1 MFFILE
7 AVSIDNLR
15 NIYENLRNKESK
27 LNQKNYFNFHYLNL
41 SVLFSREDREFDIH
55 NYQLLKNLNCKNK
68 IKKNSLHP
76 QIKNNSAYKKYL
88 KSFKEY
94 DYLPRKRTA
103 LIFLLD
109 IIKYAKQILDVL
121 GISLIVFI
129 GILVNIFYKP
139 QKTIYRF
146 NKQKIYS
153 IYYWEKKKSKSSIY
167 YYPEIKHKKN
177 IQVFVTTFAG
187 SKFFTNGLFNSI
199 LNSKF
204 ISPEK
209 VLDLRGFILSIFQFF
224 HLFLH
229 DLYHVLIKK
238 DFKSLTLWI
247 GWKKSSEI
255 FYGILVY
262 NSLIKLVK
270 NSEKCEF
277 ISWYE
282 NQFTN
287 RAFSLGVSYAQK
299 DLQSSCSLST
309 FNGTL
314 FTKRN
319 KVQLLPTKN
328 EYEIGFWGEKYY
340 VQDEGSQKEMQSYLK
355 KVNLNIKVIVS
366 SNSMKRTNLLE
377 KNKNQKLKI
386 AREITIFTHA
396 SYWDLMACILSIFN
410 DRENKLLYQK
420 IIKRGAQEISI
431 RLHPALNKI
440 EATKAISNIRE
451 IPNDIKY
458 NFIEL
463 SEESLIE
470 SIKASKYCVFGI
482 STYVNLA
489 LELEAK
495 VISVNTNHTF
505 ENPIRRQFRT
515 SPYLTIANPW

>member
-1 MFFILE
+1 ME
-7 AVSIDNLR
+7 AISIDNLR
-15 NIYENLRNKESK
+15 EIYKNLRNKESK
-27 LNQKNYFNFHYLNL
+27 LNQKKYFNFHYLNL

-55 NYQLLKNLNCKNK
+55 NYQLLKNLNYKNK
-68 IKKNSLHP
+68 IKKNNFNPRIESN
-76 QIKNNSAYKKYL
+76 IAFEKYL

-94 DYLPRKRTA
+94 NYLPRKKLA

-109 IIKYAKQILDVL
+109 IIKYGKQILDVL
-121 GISLIVFI
+121 GITLIVFI
-129 GILVNIFYKP
+129 GILINIFYKP
-139 QKTIYRF
+139 KYRF
-146 NKQKIYS
+146 NKEKIYS

-167 YYPEIKHKKN
+167 YYPNIKDKKN

-199 LNSKF
+199 FDSKF

-209 VLDLRGFILSIFQFF
+209 VLDLREFILSIFQFF

-229 DLYHVLIKK
+229 DLYYVLIKK
-238 DFKSLTLWI
+238 DFQSLTLWI
-247 GWKKSSEI
+247 GWKKSAEI
-255 FYGILVY
+255 LYGILVY
-262 NSLIKLVK
+262 NSLLKIAKHSK
-270 NSEKCEF
+270 KCEF

-287 RAFSLGVSYAQK
+287 RAFSLGVSCAQQNFK
-299 DLQSSCSLST
+299 SSCSLST

-314 FTKRN
+314 FTKKN
-319 KVQLLPTKN
+319 KVQLLPLKK

-355 KVNLNIKVIVS
+355 QVNLNIKVIVS
-366 SNSMKRTNLLE
+366 SSSMKRIDLVQ
-377 KNKNQKLKI
+377 KNKNQKTTI
-386 AREITIFTHA
+386 PREITIFTHA
-396 SYWDLMACILSIFN
+396 SYWDLTACILSIFN
-410 DRENKLLYQK
+410 LRENKLSYPK
-420 IIKRGAQEISI
+420 IIKRSSEEIFI
-431 RLHPALNKI
+431 RLHPALNKL
-440 EATKAISNIRE
+440 EATKVISEIRE
-451 IPNDIKY
+451 IPNLKY

-463 SEESLIE
+463 SDESLID

-505 ENPIRRQFRT
+505 ENPIKSQFRS
-515 SPYLTIANPW
+515 SPYLTITNPW